1 MKKIYKTVLL
11 LTVFIFLSTYNP
23 KNLSSISE
31 KNHTL
36 FKIKKIEILNNFLI
50 EKSEIEKKLNEIYN
64 KNIFLV
70 KREDIETPLKEI
82 DFLERIEVKKKYPNT
97 IIIKI
102 YETKPT
108 AILFKKKEKFIID
121 NLSNLFPL
129 NENMFEDNLPN
140 VFGQGAELDFINFFN
155 LLKKNDFPKNRIKN
169 FYYFQIGR
177 WDIQLANNQII
188 KFSKNKINNAIQQ
201 SIKLLDRKDF
211 KNYNTIDLR
220 IYGKIIVEK

>member
-1 MKKIYKTVLL
+1 MIKLYRIIILLIVLTF
-11 LTVFIFLSTYNP
+11 LTTYNP
-23 KNLSSISE
+23 NRLSTLQKKNY
-31 KNHTL
+31 HF
-36 FKIKKIEILNNFLI
+36 FKIQNVKVVNNILI
-50 EKSEIEKKLNEIYN
+50 KESEIIKKLIQIKG
-64 KNIFLV
+64 KNIFFIN
-70 KREDIETPLKEI
+70 KEDIEGPLKLI
-82 DFLERIEVKKKYPNT
+82 NFLEKIEVKKKYPNT

-129 NENMFEDNLPN
+129 NENMSEDNLPN
-140 VFGQGAELDFINFFN
+140 VFGQDAEIDFMNFFN
-155 LLKKNDFPKNRIKN
+155 LLKKNNFPKNIIKN

-177 WDIQLANNQII
+177 WDIKLVNNQII
-188 KFSKNKINNAIQQ
+188 KFPKNKINNAIQQ

-211 KNYNTIDLR
+211 KNYNIIDLR